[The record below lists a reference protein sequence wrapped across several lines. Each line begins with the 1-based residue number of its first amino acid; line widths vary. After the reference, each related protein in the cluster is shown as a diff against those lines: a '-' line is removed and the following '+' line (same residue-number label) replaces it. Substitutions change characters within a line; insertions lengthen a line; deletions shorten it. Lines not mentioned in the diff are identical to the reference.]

1 VVKHGLLVRQIRK
14 TLGPNSEIPP
24 EWQKLLRA
32 VEACYEQFDA
42 DRRLVDHAMQ
52 VSSDELMGANE
63 RLRRQNEANQLLLER
78 LKSVVRSLK
87 PVGIEKQAG
96 PTDDLVEL
104 ADVLEGLV
112 KRRKEAEES
121 LRAAHDAAQA
131 ANRAKSEFLANMSHE
146 IRTPMNAIVSMTSLL
161 LEQAPASE
169 SKDYIETIQHAAD
182 SLMEIINN
190 ILDFSRIEE
199 GHLELEFNPC
209 DLRQCIEQ
217 VVDLALVPCAKKG
230 IELAV
235 VVGPDVPL
243 VINADATRLRQVLGN
258 LVNNAVKFTPAGGVT
273 VSVSALSVVSGL
285 RLWFSVEDTGIGI
298 PPDGI
303 ARLFKSFSQVD
314 ASMTRKYGGA
324 GLGLAIAN
332 KLVELMG
339 GSLRVS
345 SWPGRGSCFEFSI
358 EASAAPAD
366 NAQPAPVRLEQYPVL
381 VVDDHPLSRR
391 ALALQLRLQGATVIE
406 AGAVAEACERLVS
419 VGPIGLAIIDGQL
432 TGADE
437 LSSFATTVV
446 HLVSCSERRNLSD
459 PTPVPWLSRPVKPRE
474 LDAVLRRVVPPAL
487 VAAPTAPAGPAVLSA
502 GFAVRYPLRILVVED
517 NPVNTKVLVIV
528 LKKLGYQA
536 DTAGN
541 GLEAL
546 QCLARQAYDL
556 IIMDLQ
562 MPEMDGLEATRTLRR
577 TVPKSCPPYILG
589 LSANVRKEDLEACFA
604 VGMHDFLG
612 KPLQP
617 RHLMVAM
624 ERAACWL
631 SGRSNEPLG

>member
-199 GHLELEFNPC
+199 GHLELELNPC

-243 VINADATRLRQVLGN
+243 VINADATRLRQV
-258 LVNNAVKFTPAGGVT
+258 
-273 VSVSALSVVSGL
+273 
-285 RLWFSVEDTGIGI
+285 
-298 PPDGI
+298 
-303 ARLFKSFSQVD
+303 
-314 ASMTRKYGGA
+314 
-324 GLGLAIAN
+324 
-332 KLVELMG
+332 
-339 GSLRVS
+339 
-345 SWPGRGSCFEFSI
+345 
-358 EASAAPAD
+358 
-366 NAQPAPVRLEQYPVL
+366 
-381 VVDDHPLSRR
+381 
-391 ALALQLRLQGATVIE
+391 
-406 AGAVAEACERLVS
+406 
-419 VGPIGLAIIDGQL
+419 
-432 TGADE
+432 
-437 LSSFATTVV
+437 
-446 HLVSCSERRNLSD
+446 
-459 PTPVPWLSRPVKPRE
+459 
-474 LDAVLRRVVPPAL
+474 
-487 VAAPTAPAGPAVLSA
+487 
-502 GFAVRYPLRILVVED
+502 
-517 NPVNTKVLVIV
+517 
-528 LKKLGYQA
+528 
-536 DTAGN
+536 
-541 GLEAL
+541 
-546 QCLARQAYDL
+546 
-556 IIMDLQ
+556 
-562 MPEMDGLEATRTLRR
+562 
-577 TVPKSCPPYILG
+577 
-589 LSANVRKEDLEACFA
+589 
-604 VGMHDFLG
+604 
-612 KPLQP
+612 
-617 RHLMVAM
+617 
-624 ERAACWL
+624 
-631 SGRSNEPLG
+631 